1 MFPTRP
7 KPAPA
12 RSTGA
17 DAAALE
23 ELMRGLTS
31 LHDHCLTNLGAGLRG
46 MAAGDLTQVVVP
58 QTSPITDVPEDP
70 ATAQL
75 VTLFNAMLGK
85 AQEALVSYEALREE
99 LRAALGDTS
108 CLEDLRERLTSLS
121 DHCLSSLG
129 DGLAA
134 MAEGDLTVEAVP
146 VTRPIVSAQGRGVGQ
161 LGDVFN
167 LMLARAQSGL
177 ESYNQTRSSVA
188 GMVRDIA
195 GTSERVAAA
204 AREMSSTTKE
214 TGSAIEQIAVAT
226 ATVAQGAQRQVNLV
240 SGVGDVTGEAVDLA
254 DNARSVTHDGMALTS
269 EISAIA
275 DQTNLLAL
283 NAAIEAAR
291 AGEHGRGFAVVADEV
306 RKLAESASSAADQTQ
321 HAFTALSTSIDDV
334 ATCIGKVSDATRE
347 VAEVATQSGSA
358 TEQVS
363 ASAEESSA
371 ATQQVAASSQELAGQ
386 AQSLEDLVARFTLR
400 DVA

>member
-1 MFPTRP
+1 MSRIRP
-7 KPAPA
+7 KPVPPQ
-12 RSTGA
+12 STGTGA
-17 DAAALE
+17 TALE
-23 ELMRGLTS
+23 DLKGGLTS
-31 LHDHCLTNLGAGLRG
+31 LHDHCLTNLGAGLRS
-46 MAAGDLTQVVVP
+46 MVAGDLTHQVVP
-58 QTSPITDVPEDP
+58 QTAPIVDVPEDP
-70 ATAQL
+70 TTAEL

-99 LRAALGDTS
+99 LRSALGDHS
-108 CLEDLRERLTSLS
+108 CLEDLRTRLASLS

-146 VTRPIVSAQGRGVGQ
+146 VTRPIVSTHGGGVGE

-167 LMLARAQSGL
+167 LMLDRAQSGL
-177 ESYNQTRSSVA
+177 ESYNQTRASVA

-226 ATVAQGAQRQVNLV
+226 ATVAQGAQRQVTLV
-240 SGVGDVTGEAVDLA
+240 SDVSGVTGEAVELA
-254 DNARSVTHDGMALTS
+254 DNARSVAHEGMTLTS

-306 RKLAESASSAADQTQ
+306 RKLAESAASTAEQTQ
-321 HAFTALSTSIDDV
+321 HAFTALSASIDDV
-334 ATCIGKVSDATRE
+334 ATCIGQVSDATRE
-347 VAEVATQSGSA
+347 VAEVATQSGGA

-386 AQSLEDLVARFTLR
+386 AQALEDLVARFT
-400 DVA
+400 VQEAA

>member
-1 MFPTRP
+1 MSLIRTKSSPERTAERD
-7 KPAPA
+7 
-12 RSTGA
+12 T
-17 DAAALE
+17 AALE
-23 ELMRGLTS
+23 ELRNGLAS
-31 LHDHCLTNLGAGLRG
+31 LHDHCLTNLGQGLRY
-46 MAAGDLTQVVVP
+46 MASGDLGHEVTP
-58 QTSPITDVPEDP
+58 QTSPITGASDDP
-70 ATAQL
+70 TMAQL
-75 VTLFNAMLGK
+75 IELFNAMLGK
-85 AQEALVSYEALREE
+85 AQEALISYEALRAD
-99 LRAALGDTS
+99 LRAALGDHS
-108 CLEDLRERLTSLS
+108 CLEDLRGGLNSLS
-121 DHCLSSLG
+121 DHCLSRLG
-129 DGLAA
+129 EGLAA

-146 VTRPIVSAQGRGVGQ
+146 VTTPITASQGGSIGE
-161 LGDVFN
+161 LGEVFN
-167 LMLARAQSGL
+167 VMLSRAQSGL
-177 ESYNQTRSSVA
+177 GSYNRTRASVA

-214 TGSAIEQIAVAT
+214 TGSAIEQIAMAT
-226 ATVAQGAQRQVNLV
+226 ATVAEGAQRQVSLV
-240 SGVGDVTGEAVDLA
+240 SGVGGVTGEAVQLA
-254 DNARSVTHDGMALTS
+254 DDARSVAQDGMTLTS

-358 TEQVS
+358 TEEVS

-386 AQSLEDLVARFTLR
+386 AQSLEDLVARFTISE
-400 DVA
+400 AA